1 MDSIFEKLYIDKY
14 FWNYIIINLVDAF
27 IWNRKKAPW
36 RVILRKTGSR
46 WYNTLGSFRRIWL
59 IRMLSG
65 RVSRPPLIWQRP
77 DIEAKAHFVMVVV
90 YVHSWISS
98 QCILY
103 IFIPS
108 TDWNYFPCIVYL
120 IGFVKTLAIKN
131 LSLINLLRTKYWCE
145 ACFYVLF
152 LVLFFSVTFY
162 LPNLYQIFTE

>member
-27 IWNRKKAPW
+27 IWNRKTAPW

-77 DIEAKAHFVMVVV
+77 DIEAKAHSVMVVV

-120 IGFVKTLAIKN
+120 TGFVKTLAIEISLSKTFLG
-131 LSLINLLRTKYWCE
+131 LSLVVKHVFLF
-145 ACFYVLF
+145 CFR
-152 LVLFFSVTFY
+152 FFSVTFH
-162 LPNLYQIFTE
+162 LLNLYQIFTE